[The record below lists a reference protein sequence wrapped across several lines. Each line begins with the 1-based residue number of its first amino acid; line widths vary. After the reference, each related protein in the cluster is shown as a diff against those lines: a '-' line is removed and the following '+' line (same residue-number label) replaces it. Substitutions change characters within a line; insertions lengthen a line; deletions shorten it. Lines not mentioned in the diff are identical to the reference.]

1 MYANLLKFLYIY
13 VLKMKTVKEIL
24 AAIDEKAPYSMV
36 VEASVRDY
44 CVLALE
50 FLRGKA
56 DFGRYFQSRLP
67 DPMPA
72 LEKEVSARK
81 YASERYAVQFYSPS
95 DEAMLSDVIADVSFA
110 QSQRLTLT
118 TPATPQADDRER
130 ACVYIVAVY
139 TLFALTLHQRT
150 DFAVLFLESWANFN
164 AFASARTIRKHYD
177 CSWHSRYEGL
187 FYPLG

>member
-1 MYANLLKFLYIY
+1 MAN
-13 VLKMKTVKEIL
+13 VQEIL

-56 DFGRYFQSRLP
+56 DFRRYFESSLP
-67 DPMPA
+67 NPMPA
-72 LEKEVSARK
+72 LDAETVARK
-81 YASERYAVQFYSPS
+81 YASERYSAQFYAPS
-95 DEAMLSDVIADVSFA
+95 TEALLADVIADVAFA

-177 CSWHSRYEGL
+177 RSWNSRYETL

>member
-1 MYANLLKFLYIY
+1 MPN
-13 VLKMKTVKEIL
+13 VQEIL
-24 AAIDEKAPYSMV
+24 ARIDEKAPYSMV

-44 CVLALE
+44 CVLALD
-50 FLRGKA
+50 FLRRKA
-56 DFGRYFQSRLP
+56 DFGRYFESRLP
-67 DPMPA
+67 SPFPS
-72 LEKEVSARK
+72 LEAEVSARK
-81 YASERYAVQFYSPS
+81 YARERYCLQLYSPS
-95 DEAMLSDVIADVSFA
+95 EEALLADAIADIAFA

-139 TLFALTLHQRT
+139 TLFALALHGRT

-177 CSWHSRYEGL
+177 RSWNSRYEGL

>member
-1 MYANLLKFLYIY
+1 MRTAQ
-13 VLKMKTVKEIL
+13 EIL

-56 DFGRYFQSRLP
+56 NFGQYFETALP
-67 DPMPA
+67 NPMPA
-72 LEKEVSARK
+72 IEAEAVAKK
-81 YASERYAVQFYSPS
+81 YASERYCVQFYKPS
-95 DEAMLSDVIADVSFA
+95 EEALLADVIADVSFA
-110 QSQRLTLT
+110 QSQRLTLV
-118 TPATPQADDRER
+118 TPSTPQADDRER

-139 TLFALTLHQRT
+139 TLFAITLQGRT

-177 CSWHSRYEGL
+177 RSWNSRYQAL

>member
-1 MYANLLKFLYIY
+1 MRTAQ
-13 VLKMKTVKEIL
+13 EIL

-56 DFGRYFQSRLP
+56 NYGQYFETALP
-67 DPMPA
+67 NPMPA
-72 LEKEVSARK
+72 IEAEAVAKK
-81 YASERYAVQFYSPS
+81 YASERYCVQFYKPS
-95 DEAMLSDVIADVSFA
+95 EEALLADVIADVSFA
-110 QSQRLTLT
+110 QSQRLTLV
-118 TPATPQADDRER
+118 TPSTPQADDRER

-139 TLFALTLHQRT
+139 TLFALTLQGRT

-177 CSWHSRYEGL
+177 RSWNSRYQAL